1 VQAGD
6 TLSGIAA
13 ELGTTVEDLV
23 ATNGIE
29 DPNLLY
35 AGETLRYYRSQH
47 RSLNLKAW
55 LP

>member
-6 TLSGIAA
+6 TLYGISA
-13 ELGTTVEDLV
+13 ELGTTVDHLV

-35 AGETLRYYRSQH
+35 VGDTLRF
-47 RSLNLKAW
+47 
-55 LP
+55 

>member
-6 TLSGIAA
+6 TLYGIAA
-13 ELGTTVEDLV
+13 ELGTTVDDLV

-35 AGETLRYYRSQH
+35 VGETLRY
-47 RSLNLKAW
+47 
-55 LP
+55 